1 MVETVDDSEPTRRP
15 FYRARSI
22 TALAEAVQAM
32 RTDAG
37 KTQTELALDITSS
50 RPTISRMERGMPVAT
65 DTLLDA
71 LTACG
76 YELVLIPRGARLTV
90 SPQ

>member
-1 MVETVDDSEPTRRP
+1 MAETVDESEPTHRP
-15 FYRARSI
+15 FYRARSVP
-22 TALAEAVQAM
+22 ALADAVQAM

-37 KTQTELALDITSS
+37 KTQAELALDIGSS

-76 YELVLIPRGARLTV
+76 YELVLVPRGSHLTV
-90 SPQ
+90 KPQ